1 MTVAGMIGPRGL
13 LAVFPS
19 TLSFYERIGMDD
31 EHQQRRT
38 YCTYKHV
45 LMEKHLAWRA
55 YVIMAHG
62 HTVMNNHERLG
73 REKWTMLWLK

>member
-31 EHQQRRT
+31 EHRQRRT

-45 LMEKHLAWRA
+45 LMEKQIDLAGVHMLLW
-55 YVIMAHG
+55 
-62 HTVMNNHERLG
+62 HTDTQR
-73 REKWTMLWLK
+73 